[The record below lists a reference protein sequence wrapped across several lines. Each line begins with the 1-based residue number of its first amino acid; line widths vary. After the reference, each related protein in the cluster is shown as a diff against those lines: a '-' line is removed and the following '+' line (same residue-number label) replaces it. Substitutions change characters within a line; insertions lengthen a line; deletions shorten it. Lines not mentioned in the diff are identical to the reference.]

1 MTVETKYYKVLLSS
15 SDLPVDVLRSCACA
29 VGVVLANY
37 YKSNVTPMAVP
48 VWSDAD
54 DDVHFF
60 EVSHAVQDWDKA
72 RNLHGLH
79 TLHGTNLH
87 G

>member
-37 YKSNVTPMAVP
+37 YKSNITPMAVL
-48 VWSDAD
+48 VWSDPD
-54 DDVHFF
+54 DDVKFF
-60 EVSHAVQDWDKA
+60 EVSHAVQDWSKA
-72 RNLHGLH
+72 RAER
-79 TLHGTNLH
+79 GTRA
-87 G
+87 

>member
-1 MTVETKYYKVLLSS
+1 MTIETEYYKVLLSS

-37 YKSNVTPMAVP
+37 YKSNITPMAVP
-48 VWSDAD
+48 VWSDDGD
-54 DDVHFF
+54 DLYFF
-60 EVSHAVQDWDKA
+60 EVSHAVQDWSKA
-72 RNLHGLH
+72 RAKHGSRAKR
-79 TLHGTNLH
+79 GIE